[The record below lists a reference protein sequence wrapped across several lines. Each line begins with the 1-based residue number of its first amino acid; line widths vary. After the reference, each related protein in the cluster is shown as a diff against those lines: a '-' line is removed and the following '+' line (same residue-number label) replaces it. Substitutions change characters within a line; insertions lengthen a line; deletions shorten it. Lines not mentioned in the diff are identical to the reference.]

1 MEECLPPSLSSS
13 LGGRRK
19 GLGTPEGWRFGV
31 WKGGEEE
38 GFSGHGTLLGHTYQ
52 NEAYAV
58 PEEEGA
64 LGMGQGVH
72 RSNGG
77 IQTRASCKVAM
88 TAEDWGSRG
97 VSRAEPDPGG

>member
-1 MEECLPPSLSSS
+1 M
-13 LGGRRK
+13 
-19 GLGTPEGWRFGV
+19 

-64 LGMGQGVH
+64 LGMGQVRTGATVGF
-72 RSNGG
+72 RP
-77 IQTRASCKVAM
+77 
-88 TAEDWGSRG
+88 
-97 VSRAEPDPGG
+97 EPLAKWQ